1 MAYLLEH
8 NSNNCHQFSMFFFS
22 EYNWKENIIDN
33 DEDDTM
39 EFDMWKKYVFRAN
52 LSEGLT
58 GNEVVTVLHPGSIT
72 IKKSILLKYS

>member
-1 MAYLLEH
+1 
-8 NSNNCHQFSMFFFS
+8 
-22 EYNWKENIIDN
+22 
-33 DEDDTM
+33 
-39 EFDMWKKYVFRAN
+39 MWKKYVFRAN